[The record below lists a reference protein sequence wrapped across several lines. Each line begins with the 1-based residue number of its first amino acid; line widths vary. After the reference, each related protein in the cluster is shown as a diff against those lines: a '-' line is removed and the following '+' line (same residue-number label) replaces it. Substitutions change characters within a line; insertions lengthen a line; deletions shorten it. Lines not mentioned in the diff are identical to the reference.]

1 MLDLEMT
8 TREFL
13 EEIVIANSPVD
24 RMDLIDLDLIDL
36 LDMAGF

>member
-13 EEIVIANSPVD
+13 EEIVIANSTVD